1 MFGCLRRV
9 LVLVILLLVLGG
21 VYFFRGTLRDAWRNF
36 RGVEEPVAS
45 QELAQIAAT
54 KLDALR
60 DGSKS
65 YAALS
70 AAELQSLLLYR
81 YQGVVPSFI
90 DSPQIELDGDQ
101 LRLRGRVPVDKLP
114 DVRGLSE
121 AAAFLPDTAD
131 LLVEGRILPL
141 SGGRAAF
148 AVDGVTAAK
157 LPLPSA
163 LVPRALAR
171 LGRKDEAGLPPDA
184 IALPLPPGVA
194 SVYIRGDSLVLITRA
209 N

>member
-1 MFGCLRRV
+1 MKRLV
-9 LVLVILLLVLGG
+9 LLVILIVVVGG
-21 VYFFRGTLRDAWRNF
+21 VYFFRGSLREAWRNF
-36 RGVEEPVAS
+36 RGIEEAVAS
-45 QELAQIAAT
+45 EQLAEVAAA

-60 DGSKS
+60 NGSEN

-81 YQGVVPSFI
+81 YQGVVPAFI

-121 AAAFLPDTAD
+121 AASFLPDTAD

-148 AVDGVTAAK
+148 AVDGVTAAR

-163 LVPRALAR
+163 LVPQALTR
-171 LGRKDEAGLPPDA
+171 LGRKDEAGLPADA

-194 SVYIRGDSLVLITRA
+194 SVYIRRDSLVLITRE

>member
-1 MFGCLRRV
+1 LKR
-9 LVLVILLLVLGG
+9 VILLVLLLIVVGG
-21 VYFFRGTLRDAWRNF
+21 VYFFRGTIREAWRNF
-36 RGVEEPVAS
+36 RGIEEAVAS
-45 QELAQIAAT
+45 PELAEIAGS

-60 DGSKS
+60 DGSKT
-65 YAALS
+65 YVALS

-81 YQGVVPSFI
+81 YQGVVPAFI
-90 DSPQIELDGDQ
+90 ESPQIELDGDQ

-114 DVRGLSE
+114 DVQGLSE

-171 LGRKDEAGLPPDA
+171 LGRRDEPGLPRDA
-184 IALPLPPGVA
+184 IALPLPAGIA
-194 SVYIRGDSLVLITRA
+194 SAYIRRDSLVLITRE